1 MIIVGRTRVPEKIRK
16 PSRSQVMENLKHLF
30 SLPMN
35 SAFANSMNSTFAT
48 IIRLRVTRTSRWLC
62 GCLRSTENRGKNS
75 ICPACYFIFIKQD
88 LIIKQAKCF
97 SRYYL
102 ELLNSASLLICC
114 LNFSRS
120 SGLNLK

>member
-1 MIIVGRTRVPEKIRK
+1 
-16 PSRSQVMENLKHLF
+16 MENLKHLS
-30 SLPMN
+30 SLPTN
-35 SAFANSMNSTFAT
+35 STFANSMNSTFAT

-62 GCLRSTENRGKNS
+62 GCLRSTENRGKKFDLS
-75 ICPACYFIFIKQD
+75 CMLLHLHKAK

-97 SRYYL
+97 LKCYL